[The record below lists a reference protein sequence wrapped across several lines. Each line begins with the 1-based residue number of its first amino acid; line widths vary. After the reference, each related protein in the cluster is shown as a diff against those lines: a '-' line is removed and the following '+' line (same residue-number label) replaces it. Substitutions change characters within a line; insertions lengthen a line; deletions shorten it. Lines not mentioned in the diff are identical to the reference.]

1 MDELPPNG
9 ASGGPAPSHASPET
23 TTRPIVREVECKS
36 ILTKSGIPSVD
47 YAINPYVGCE
57 HGCVYCYATFM
68 KRFTG
73 HEEEWGT
80 FVDVR
85 VNASRV
91 LARQLK
97 RITPADINLGTV
109 TDAYQRLEREY
120 GVTRTC
126 LEVLLEYDI
135 PLCILTKSALVLRD
149 LDLLKRLKAVEVA
162 FTITTL
168 DDGVRSVFEPRS
180 SPMQERLEALRILS
194 EAGIST
200 WAFCGP
206 LLPFLS
212 DGEEQLDALF
222 RELKQAGVGYV
233 LVDSLNLRGAAW
245 GRVRKALRTHYP
257 DLVDRYKVL
266 HTNRKPYHAALMEKS
281 RRIAS
286 KHGLRWRGVDMQA
299 EREGRSR

>member
-1 MDELPPNG
+1 MVTGDDLREPSLPPRAQG
-9 ASGGPAPSHASPET
+9 
-23 TTRPIVREVECKS
+23 ILVREVECKS
-36 ILTKSGIPSVD
+36 ILTRSGIPSVD

-73 HEEEWGT
+73 HQEEWGT

-85 VNASRV
+85 VNAARV
-91 LARQLK
+91 LARQLQ
-97 RITPADINLGTV
+97 RTRPADINLGTV
-109 TDAYQRLEREY
+109 TDAYQPVEREY

-126 LEVLLEYDI
+126 LEVLLDYDI
-135 PLCILTKSALVLRD
+135 PICILTKSALVLRD

-162 FTITTL
+162 FTITTM
-168 DDGVRSVFEPRS
+168 DDGVRNIFEPRS
-180 SPMQERLEALRILS
+180 SPIQERLEALRVLK

-245 GRVRKALRTHYP
+245 GRVRKVLRTHYP

-266 HTNRKPYHAALMEKS
+266 HTNRKPYHVALMEKS

-299 EREGRSR
+299 ESEGRSR